1 MRNPRRFRILITA
14 TLLSL
19 PGLQIAAAQAQQT
32 PAALAVQTDN
42 SIPASALMQ
51 PAELVR
57 MLNTAGK
64 PLILQIGS
72 HVLYAE
78 AHIPGSEYIGAA
90 GTEAGLQALRER
102 VSGLKKDQLIVLYC
116 GCCPWGRCPNI
127 RPAYDLLQTLGFADV
142 KALYLA
148 DNFGSDWVNKG
159 YPVAKGR

>member
-1 MRNPRRFRILITA
+1 MRNPRRIRILITA

-19 PGLQIAAAQAQQT
+19 PGFQIAVAQAQQT
-32 PAALAVQTDN
+32 PAESTVPTDN

-51 PAELVR
+51 PAELVK
-57 MLNTAGK
+57 MLNTADK
-64 PLILQIGS
+64 PVILQVGS

-78 AHIPGSEYIGAA
+78 AHVPGSEYIGAA
-90 GTEAGLQALRER
+90 GTSAGLQALRER
-102 VSGLKKDQLIVLYC
+102 VSGLKKDQPIVLYC

-127 RPAYDLLQTLGFADV
+127 RPAFDLLQTLGFSDV

-148 DNFGSDWVNKG
+148 ENFGSDWVNKG